1 MRQALKEVIER
12 RQQQPPALSSVQQRA
27 SALKY
32 SQKGFRTFF
41 LFQKNCLKKKE

>member
-27 SALKY
+27 
-32 SQKGFRTFF
+32 FTFF
-41 LFQKNCLKKKE
+41 CFKKIKKG